1 MFSLGH
7 ISRLTTRA
15 LVIPLLLQFQAGYA
29 IAQYYYPKQDRP
41 PDIDCPNVEYPTES
55 RKNGEEGEAA
65 VRFDIDAEGKAEN
78 VKVVRST
85 GYRRLD
91 DEAVKTVRLC
101 KFRIGPTKGLVQR
114 FTWIR
119 E

>member
-1 MFSLGH
+1 MFKLWGKC
-7 ISRLTTRA
+7 RLSTLA
-15 LVIPLLLQFQAGYA
+15 FVIPLMLQFQVGDAV
-29 IAQYYYPKQDRP
+29 AQYYYPKQDRP
-41 PDIDCPNVEYPTES
+41 PDIDCPNVEYPVES
-55 RKNGEEGEAA
+55 VKNGEEGEAA
-65 VRFDIDAEGKAEN
+65 VRFDIDAEGKVEN

-91 DEAVKTVRLC
+91 DEAVKAVRLC
-101 KFRIGPTKGLVQR
+101 KFRIGPEKGLVKR